1 MVEIEENKPEFI
13 TMKEARR
20 KIRVDLINFILR
32 ASFYLSSDEAQRL
45 SESEVKILP
54 EIIGI
59 IFGDSLRVTI

>member
-1 MVEIEENKPEFI
+1 MVESEENII
-13 TMKEARR
+13 TIEEARR

-54 EIIGI
+54 AIIEIV
-59 IFGDSLRVTI
+59 FGDSLRVTI